1 MQPPALII
9 RFTFLPSADH
19 YLTDSLHLFAAHLSP
34 SWNEGAW
41 PVWFPMWSQGERRYL
56 INVCGIKWKNWQER
70 RVGLHTIWE
79 LVNDWLRRNGPTFV
93 GGSKL
98 LSSLQEGKRPRT
110 KGSRQGL
117 SAWRGLLSTRLEG
130 SDFHPP
136 GSSSTK
142 NPHQPQNSVRSSTWH
157 VRPIL
162 PQLWKPLCPNLPSKF
177 VYQWDAIWII
187 LERHVILCW
196 F

>member
-1 MQPPALII
+1 M
-9 RFTFLPSADH
+9 
-19 YLTDSLHLFAAHLSP
+19 
-34 SWNEGAW
+34 
-41 PVWFPMWSQGERRYL
+41 
-56 INVCGIKWKNWQER
+56 
-70 RVGLHTIWE
+70 
-79 LVNDWLRRNGPTFV
+79 

-177 VYQWDAIWII
+177 VYCHLPPLPRCLPPGTTSLGPPSELQDFSKWVLSSVPCRTDPELGVVASPGA
-187 LERHVILCW
+187 LGRHFPPPPHWEVPPIV
-196 F
+196 